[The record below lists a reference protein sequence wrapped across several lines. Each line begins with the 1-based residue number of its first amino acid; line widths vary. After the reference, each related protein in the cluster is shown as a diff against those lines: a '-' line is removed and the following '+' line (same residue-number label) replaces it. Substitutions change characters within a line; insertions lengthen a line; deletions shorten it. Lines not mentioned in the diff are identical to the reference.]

1 MIKKKVCM
9 IGAYAVGKT
18 SLVQRFVKG
27 IFSEKYLTTLGVK
40 IDKKSLEINGETV
53 ELMLWDLAGEDEMT
67 KVRSSYLKGASGY
80 LLVVD
85 GTRYETFEMALDI
98 QKRLNAEIGELPFV
112 LIINKSDLKAH
123 WQIPPQSVLKLL
135 QQGWQVLESS
145 ALDNDNVEQ
154 SFYQLGEK
162 MLAP

>member
-123 WQIPPQSVLKLL
+123 WQIPPQAVLKLL